1 MNHTRRGRIAA
12 TLVLV
17 STLGVGSMGGV
28 ASAVAAAPNEHV
40 TFVITSHSGGS
51 VFFSGVVNDAGTNV
65 SGGDD
70 NAVDANVLA
79 RGTIFVYHKSIGE
92 PTFTLDVVTC
102 LAHVDEVGI
111 FTVTGGT
118 GAYSAIGGSGTYT
131 LRNGIFQFPRANG
144 QCNFGADPLFEL
156 LVING
161 TLSLNV
167 NHG

>member
-1 MNHTRRGRIAA
+1 
-12 TLVLV
+12 
-17 STLGVGSMGGV
+17 MGGV
-28 ASAVAAAPNEHV
+28 ASAAPAAPNEHM
-40 TFVITSHSGGS
+40 TLVITSHRGGS

-79 RGTIFVYHKSIGE
+79 RGTVIVYHKSIGD
-92 PTFTLDVVTC
+92 PTFTPDFVTC
-102 LAHVDEVGI
+102 LARVDEVGI

-118 GAYSAIGGSGTYT
+118 GAYSGISGSGTYT
-131 LRNGIFQFPRANG
+131 LRNGILQFPRANG
-144 QCNFGADPLFEL
+144 QCNFGADTLSEL

-167 NHG
+167 NPR